1 MGLRFFRRVRIAPGL
16 TVNLSRCGASLSVG
30 RRGARVTVGAS
41 GARATVGA
49 TGTGLFYTAAS
60 HGQRLAAH
68 QGHFDPIG
76 TLLGLAIIWVFL
88 RGVWALAWSGG

>member
-16 TVNLSRCGASLSVG
+16 TVNLSRGGASLSLG
-30 RRGARVTVGAS
+30 RRGSRVTIGSS
-41 GARATVGA
+41 GARATVGV

-60 HGQRLAAH
+60 HGRRLAAH

-76 TLLGLAIIWVFL
+76 TLLGLAILWVFV
-88 RGVWALAWSGG
+88 RGVWGLMWSG